1 MLFKLL
7 KTLKK
12 LFNHNLFDLKNELI
26 CFVCG
31 NESLPE
37 PLNDEDENYWLN
49 ELKNGNEEAVEVL
62 IEHNLRL
69 VVYISKKFE
78 LLGFVKI

>member
-1 MLFKLL
+1 MLLKLL

-49 ELKNGNEEAVEVL
+49 ELKNGNEIGGL
-62 IEHNLRL
+62 FLHL
-69 VVYISKKFE
+69 FE
-78 LLGFVKI
+78 RRVCVIGL